1 MARSGRGR
9 SGGDTWTLCAGGV
22 LTDSDGRVLLVRR
35 GHAPYAGTWSL
46 PSGRAEPG
54 ETVRAAATREVLEE
68 TGLVVEVDELLGVV
82 RRQDPAGTVHY
93 EIHDFACHIVGG
105 TLAPGDDADEAGWFS
120 ESQMADLE
128 LSPGLLAALRD
139 FGVF

>member
-1 MARSGRGR
+1 M
-9 SGGDTWTLCAGGV
+9 
-22 LTDSDGRVLLVRR
+22 LTDADGRVLLVRR

-54 ETVRAAATREVLEE
+54 ESPRAAAVREVFEE
-68 TGLVVEVDELLGVV
+68 TGLVVEADELLGVV
-82 RRQDPAGTVHY
+82 RRQDPTGLAHY
-93 EIHDFACHIVGG
+93 EIHDFACRMVGG
-105 TLAPGDDADEAGWFS
+105 SLLPGDDADAAGWFT
-120 ESQMADLE
+120 EAEVAALE